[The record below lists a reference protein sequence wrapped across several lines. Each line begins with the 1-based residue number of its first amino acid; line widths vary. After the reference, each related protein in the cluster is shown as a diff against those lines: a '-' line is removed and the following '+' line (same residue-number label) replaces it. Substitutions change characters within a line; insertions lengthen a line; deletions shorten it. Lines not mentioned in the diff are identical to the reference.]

1 MLSVIGTDTYTLLR
15 SLTAPRR
22 PVELTY
28 KELCDLLSSHFE
40 PKPNA
45 ILQRYNFYSAYR
57 KQGQSVKD
65 FVAEL
70 KGLARNCDFG
80 KTSTGVNLTEK
91 LILEENLRDRLVC
104 GMADTAIQRRL
115 LGESDLSFDK
125 AFQLALAME
134 SAATNA
140 AQLHTKDTTVYYA
153 DADKVSTRKQ
163 CSHKVKKRD
172 SHSFAVESML
182 QVWQDD
188 TSAKRVSFQRH

>member
-1 MLSVIGTDTYTLLR
+1 MSKT
-15 SLTAPRR
+15 
-22 PVELTY
+22 
-28 KELCDLLSSHFE
+28 
-40 PKPNA
+40 
-45 ILQRYNFYSAYR
+45 
-57 KQGQSVKD
+57 
-65 FVAEL
+65 VAEL

-172 SHSFAVESML
+172 SHSFAGESML